1 MIRRPPR
8 STLFP
13 YTTLFRS
20 LEVEHR
26 EHRLEQRRVDPLALA
41 GDLALEQGHEDALGE
56 EDARAQIRD
65 GNPDAHRSLAGDAR
79 DGHQAAHALSDLI
92 DAGPV
97 AIGPALAEAR
107 DAAVD
112 QPRVDRAQVLVVDA
126 QSPLHVRAVV
136 LDDDVG
142 LARQL
147 LEDGHAL
154 RLAEVER
161 HPPLVAVQVLEVEA
175 MAVAAPALARA
186 APGHLDL
193 DRPGAP
199 VHELT
204 DARRA
209 GAGACKV
216 EHGEAREGQGRVVSH
231 GCRA

>member
-41 GDLALEQGHEDALGE
+41 GDFDLEQGDEDALGE

-154 RLAEVER
+154 GLAEVER

-175 MAVAAPALARA
+175 MAGPPQAAAPPPPRRLPFHPPSAPHPHRADPRRANAAPAQAG
-186 APGHLDL
+186 P
-193 DRPGAP
+193 
-199 VHELT
+199 
-204 DARRA
+204 RA
-209 GAGACKV
+209 GAGRQSRR
-216 EHGEAREGQGRVVSH
+216 G
-231 GCRA
+231 